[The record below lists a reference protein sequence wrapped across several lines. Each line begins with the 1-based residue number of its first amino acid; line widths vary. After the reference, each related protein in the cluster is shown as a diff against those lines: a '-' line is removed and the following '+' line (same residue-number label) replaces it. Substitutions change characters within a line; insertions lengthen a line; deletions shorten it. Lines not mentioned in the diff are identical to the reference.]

1 MFTHPSL
8 SMSSFLLRLAQA
20 KARLEL
26 LKSGAQELSTAAA
39 WQRQF
44 LEAENMWGNFS
55 QRL

>member
-8 SMSSFLLRLAQA
+8 SISSFLLRLAQA